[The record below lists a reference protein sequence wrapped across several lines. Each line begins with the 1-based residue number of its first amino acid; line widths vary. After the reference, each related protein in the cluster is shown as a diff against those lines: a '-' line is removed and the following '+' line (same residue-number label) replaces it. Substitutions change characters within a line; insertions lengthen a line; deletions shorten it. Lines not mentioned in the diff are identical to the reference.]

1 MTSVQDK
8 PAKPRAK
15 GSRSS
20 RRTEAQHA
28 DEPSTV
34 TVTSPLN
41 GDVVGTYPV
50 LDEAQ
55 VGEVVAS
62 AREWAQWW
70 RTIGWD
76 GRRDVLDKWR
86 AIMARRIAQL
96 ADVMHQETGKP
107 HADAMLECALAID
120 HLAWAAKNAE
130 RVLSRRKVS
139 SGLLMANQAAS
150 VEYHPLGV
158 VGVIGPWNYPV
169 FTPMGSIAYALAAGN
184 AVVFKPSE
192 LTPGVAEWLAGAM
205 DEVVPGQGV
214 FQVITG
220 YGETGAALCR
230 SGVDKLAFTGSP
242 ATGRKIMAT
251 CAETLTPVLM
261 EAGGKDAMIV
271 ADDADVTAAADAA
284 AWGAFSNAGQTCA
297 GVERVY
303 VHEKVYDD
311 FLAELTRRAREVY
324 AGADAQAHYGPM
336 TLPGQVDIARS
347 HIEDALAKGG
357 RAVVGGPEAI
367 EGRFIQPTVLVDV
380 PEDSLAITDE
390 TFAPTVTV
398 TKVRDLDEAVERANS
413 TRYGLGSTVFSRAHG
428 MALAER
434 LRSGMTAINGVISFA
449 GIPELPFGG
458 IGESGFGRI
467 HGPDGLKEFTYAK
480 AIARQRIKP
489 AIALTTF
496 DRTEKADKA
505 LAMIVAALYG
515 GETQLPRLGKKSPSR

>member
-1 MTSVQDK
+1 MTSVK
-8 PAKPRAK
+8 NKPRAK
-15 GSRSS
+15 RA
-20 RRTEAQHA
+20 RTSKRVEKPQVL
-28 DEPSTV
+28 E
-34 TVTSPLN
+34 VTSPLN
-41 GDVVGTYPV
+41 GDVIGTYPV
-50 LDEAQ
+50 MGAPD
-55 VGEVVAS
+55 VAAAVES
-62 AREWAQWW
+62 AREWAHWW
-70 RTIGWD
+70 RSIGFE

-86 AIMARRIAQL
+86 GIIARRMAQL
-96 ADVMHQETGKP
+96 ADVMHRETGKP
-107 HADAMLECALAID
+107 HPDAMLECALAVD
-120 HLAWAAKNAE
+120 HLAWAAKHAE
-130 RVLSRRKVS
+130 PVLSRRKVS

-150 VEYHPLGV
+150 VEYQPLGV

-192 LTPGVAEWLAGAM
+192 LTPGVGLWLANAL
-205 DEVVPGQGV
+205 DEVVPGQGLL
-214 FQVITG
+214 QVLTG

-303 VHEKVYDD
+303 VHEQVYDE
-311 FLAELTRRAREVY
+311 FLAELSRRARELY
-324 AGADAQAHYGPM
+324 AGADPRASFGPM
-336 TLPGQVDIARS
+336 TLLGQVDIARS

-357 RAVVGGPEAI
+357 RAVVGGVDAI

-380 PEDSLAITDE
+380 PDDSLAVTDE

-413 TRYGLGSTVFSRAHG
+413 TRYGLGSTVFSKSKG

-480 AIARQRIKP
+480 AIARQRMKP

-496 DRTEKADKA
+496 DRTEKAEKT
-505 LAMIVAALYG
+505 LATLVAALYG
-515 GETQLPRLGKKSPSR
+515 GETQLPRLGKKSPRR